1 VQIDNLTQC
10 KLQFAKQEMRLNSTI
25 KTYKVGSTDQDETE
39 ITFNSNGDEL
49 EHMHQEIRDTRLEE

>member
-1 VQIDNLTQC
+1 
-10 KLQFAKQEMRLNSTI
+10 MRLNSTI

-49 EHMHQEIRDTRLEE
+49 EHMHQEIRDTRLEEQR